1 MNEEQREASGADS
14 LAGCSVESSVAV
26 DRGAAAVAEVKP
38 WRSVGAQ
45 RHAGPFDVKCVAV
58 YDGDTMKIQTTEQ
71 LRKALWGECYV
82 RLLGCDA
89 PELNDNRAEVRWTAE
104 AAQRKLIEMAA
115 CGTLT
120 LENVRLDKYGG
131 RILADVSVDGHDCRI
146 ELMRLKYAKAWD
158 GTGARP
164 WS

>member
-1 MNEEQREASGADS
+1 M
-14 LAGCSVESSVAV
+14 AV

-45 RHAGPFDVKCVAV
+45 RHAGPFDVRCVSV